1 MSPLARL
8 RQVVAPC
15 LVFACFAGSAMFADP
30 ARTAEPPPRPAP
42 AASSASSA
50 LPAPSGQSVQS
61 PQPASAVTPAS
72 ATPPALSASSVQSPQ
87 PTSTAGSASSA
98 VPAPSASPAQSPQP
112 VQLAPDVAAPI
123 AHSALLTVE
132 ATATADALQLSIR
145 RVSDKSLVNSD
156 DVTVAVDGRNQSVTH
171 EKGGGAYELPIS
183 DLRGDGARDV
193 DVTVTH
199 DGIREI
205 VSGKVSVAEASS
217 AGSLFRDHKQ
227 VAWWILNIVIVLVA
241 TMAFSRRK
249 G

>member
-8 RQVVAPC
+8 RQVVVAPC
-15 LVFACFAGSAMFADP
+15 LVFACFAGSTMFAGP
-30 ARTAEPPPRPAP
+30 ARAAEPPLQPAL
-42 AASSASSA
+42 AASSASPA
-50 LPAPSGQSVQS
+50 LPPPSAQSVQS
-61 PQPASAVTPAS
+61 PQPASAVTPES
-72 ATPPALSASSVQSPQ
+72 ATPPAPSASSVQS
-87 PTSTAGSASSA
+87 A
-98 VPAPSASPAQSPQP
+98 QP
-112 VQLAPDVAAPI
+112 VQLTPNVAAPI

-132 ATATADALQLSIR
+132 ATATVDALQLSIR

-171 EKGGGAYELPIS
+171 EKGGGAYELPIG

-217 AGSLFRDHKQ
+217 AGSLLRDHKQ

-241 TMAFSRRK
+241 AMAFSRRK

>member
-8 RQVVAPC
+8 RQVTTCSVIASFTGWALAGLALFASVA
-15 LVFACFAGSAMFADP
+15 LLAGPVRAADP
-30 ARTAEPPPRPAP
+30 AAPQAAVANSASAATTAP
-42 AASSASSA
+42 SSAPTATSA
-50 LPAPSGQSVQS
+50 
-61 PQPASAVTPAS
+61 
-72 ATPPALSASSVQSPQ
+72 
-87 PTSTAGSASSA
+87 SA
-98 VPAPSASPAQSPQP
+98 VPAAASP

-132 ATATADALQLSIR
+132 ATVTADALQLSIR

-156 DVTVAVDGRNQSVTH
+156 DITVAVDGRNQSVTH
-171 EKGGGAYELPIS
+171 EKGSIYEVPIN

-193 DVTVTH
+193 DVTVAH

-241 TMAFSRRK
+241 AMAFSRRK